1 METQSS
7 PMSSQPL
14 TTLLLIVLNVL
25 NCQME
30 QAEIHV
36 AKQNLL
42 LAEVH
47 NEKDFLIEQKL
58 QWVYVQYMNILNNI
72 IPSMFRYKT

>member
-1 METQSS
+1 MTSCNSCQYLGKILLRY
-7 PMSSQPL
+7 PWRVDPG
-14 TTLLLIVLNVL
+14 TLLLIILNVL
-25 NCQME
+25 SCQME

-36 AKQNLL
+36 AQQNLL

-58 QWVYVQYMNILNNI
+58 QWVYIQYMNIVI
-72 IPSMFRYKT
+72 I